1 MKRTPTSLGAVVAVI
16 GGGFSGLLTAL
27 HLLRIDPGLTVRL
40 VERAPRFG
48 RGRAYATAS
57 PDHLLNVRASNM
69 SAFADRPD
77 HFQAW
82 LAQRGER
89 RDAFVSRRLY
99 GDYLQELLRETVRA
113 PEQAG
118 RLLLEA
124 DEVRALRPTG
134 RRYRIELALGRSFEA
149 DAVVLAT
156 GLSSPAAPAAVGAE
170 ARQSPGYVA
179 DPWSYDL
186 QRLPRG
192 EILLLG
198 TGLTMVDAAL
208 ELATEGRRVTALS
221 RRGLQSRA
229 HAPTVAAAPPRGLPA
244 SLAQT
249 LHVMR
254 THARAVGWREAVDS
268 IRGEAPA
275 IWRAWSLAE
284 RRRFLRHLRPWWDVH
299 RHRMA
304 PTVGARITAL
314 QAAGDLTVL
323 AGELIALRPAAGGFE
338 AEIRLRN
345 SRAAARQSYA
355 AVVNCTGLSGDLAA
369 DRSGLFADLVAGG
382 LAARDPL
389 GLGLDVDT
397 SFRLRDAAGRPTP
410 GLYAVGPLT
419 RAAFWESVA
428 IPDLRSQT
436 SALARMVA
444 QELTERGAR
453 AGVEAEVASDPG

>member
-1 MKRTPTSLGAVVAVI
+1 MKRTPASRGAVVAVI

-27 HLLRIDPGLTVRL
+27 HLLRIDSGVTVRL

-69 SAFADRPD
+69 SAFADQPD

-99 GDYLQELLRETVRA
+99 GDYLQELLRQSVRA
-113 PEQAG
+113 PGQAG

-124 DEVRALRPTG
+124 DEAKALRPAG
-134 RRYRIELALGRSFEA
+134 GGFHVELALGRSFEA

-156 GLSSPAAPAAVGAE
+156 GLSQPAAPGAVGAE
-170 ARQSPGYVA
+170 ARRAPGYVA
-179 DPWSYDL
+179 DPWNCELS
-186 QRLPRG
+186 RLPKG
-192 EILLLG
+192 EVLVLG
-198 TGLTMVDAAL
+198 TGLTMVDAVL
-208 ELATEGRRVTALS
+208 GLATEGRRVTALS
-221 RRGLQSRA
+221 RRGLQARA
-229 HAPTVAAAPPRGLPA
+229 HAPTVAVAPPKGLPA

-254 THARAVGWREAVDS
+254 AYARAVGWREAVDS
-268 IRGEAPA
+268 VRGVAPA
-275 IWRAWSLAE
+275 IWRAWSLTE

-323 AGELIALRPAAGGFE
+323 GGELIALRPAPGGFE
-338 AEIRLRN
+338 AEIRPRN
-345 SRAAARQSYA
+345 ARTAVTSVYA
-355 AVVNCTGLSGDLAA
+355 AVVNCTGLSGDLAS
-369 DRSGLFADLVAGG
+369 DRSGLFADLAAQG
-382 LAARDPL
+382 LAVRDPL
-389 GLGLDVDT
+389 GLGLDVDE
-397 SFRLRDAAGRPTP
+397 SFRLRDAGGQPTP

-419 RAAFWESVA
+419 RAAFWEAVA
-428 IPDLRSQT
+428 IPDLRNQT
-436 SALARMVA
+436 AALARTVA
-444 QELTERGAR
+444 HELTLSR
-453 AGVEAEVASDPG
+453 ACAAVDAEVASDHG